1 MRIYRIAQDR
11 EYPVAAI
18 VSANDR
24 LFEGNSHAEAVQKAI
39 NFGCAYFD
47 DEDILRDKT
56 GKEMTYDGSI
66 DLFRTNKGRIINRFE
81 AYKMNE
87 ATSSEKI
94 PEQEIDTLDKIINK
108 YTNNEIDVYATDNG
122 KGIIELHNLNVP
134 RNMRK
139 QGIGTSFMNEL
150 CDYAD
155 RTKKEIH
162 LNLASRESGETTSKN
177 RLIEFYKRFGFVRN
191 FGRTK
196 DFRIS
201 CQMYRRPK

>member
-24 LFEGNSHAEAVQKAI
+24 LFEGRNHAEALKKAI
-39 NFGCAYFD
+39 DFGCAYFD

-56 GKEMTYDGSI
+56 GKEMTYDGST
-66 DLFRTNKGRIINRFE
+66 DLFRTNKGRIIDRFE
-81 AYKMNE
+81 ALRLDE

-94 PEQEIDTLDKIINK
+94 PEQERDTLDKIINK
-108 YTNNEIDVYATDNG
+108 YENDGINVYATDNG
-122 KGIIELHNLNVP
+122 KGIIELHSLNVP
-134 RNMRK
+134 KDMRK
-139 QGIGTSFMNEL
+139 QGIGTNFMTEL
-150 CDYAD
+150 CGYAD

>member
-81 AYKMNE
+81 ADKMNE
-87 ATSSEKI
+87 ATSSETI

-108 YTNNEIDVYATDNG
+108 YTNNGIDVYATDNG

-139 QGIGTSFMNEL
+139 QGIGTSFMTEL

-162 LNLASRESGETTSKN
+162 LNLASRESGETTSRN
-177 RLIEFYKRFGFVRN
+177 RLIEFYRRFGFVRN